1 MFIMKKVWIVFL
13 LLFLSLNL
21 FSQILEA
28 EEQNNPD
35 DIKYRFELIKF
46 YLDHNEYDLA
56 ISYIDS
62 TLEEAVNKDT
72 LYFMKGLACKGIQD
86 LDKASDSFAETFVR
100 SNDPQLIIMAEKE
113 FKLAIKTLSPVHA
126 IEKISHYISRI
137 EDQHKLT
144 KFLFIIAEIYEKNQL
159 FGEANDVYR
168 TILQET
174 EYADSISLELKI
186 ATNHIFLKEYN
197 ESMQIL
203 EPIIALQDSVVNEN
217 ALFYH
222 YIANY
227 SLQQFKAAKS
237 SLLTLYLHYPEHS
250 NRYEIIKGL
259 AELYEIEHQYLLSWY
274 LMNELYHLSNDA
286 QRFNIHRDI
295 SKIKEMLVQDTLS
308 IDQFKDFKPV
318 FEEIEDG
325 E

>member
-1 MFIMKKVWIVFL
+1 MKKVLIVFL
-13 LLFLSLNL
+13 FLLLILKL
-21 FSQILEA
+21 FSQ
-28 EEQNNPD
+28 NSKVKNDPD
-35 DIKYRFELIKF
+35 TIKYKFELIKF
-46 YLDHNEYDLA
+46 YLENSEYDLT

-62 TLEEAVNKDT
+62 ALEEATNKDT
-72 LYFMKGLACKGIQD
+72 LYYMKGLACKGIENW
-86 LDKASDSFAETFVR
+86 DKASDSFAETFIR
-100 SNDPQLIIMAEKE
+100 SNDPQLINLAEKE
-113 FKLAIKTLSPVHA
+113 FKNAIKTLSPVNA
-126 IEKISHYISRI
+126 IEKISNYISRI

-144 KFLFIIAEIYEKNQL
+144 IFLFIIAEIYEKNQL

-168 TILQET
+168 TILRET

-197 ESMQIL
+197 ESLQIL

-227 SLQQFKAAKS
+227 SLQNYKAAKS
-237 SLLTLYLHYPEHS
+237 SLLTLYLHYTEHP
-250 NRYEIIKGL
+250 NRHEIIKGL
-259 AELYEIEHQYLLSWY
+259 AELYKIEHQYLLSWY
-274 LMNELYHLSNDA
+274 LLNELYNLSNDA

-295 SKIKEMLVQDTLS
+295 SRIKEMLVQDTLS

-318 FEEIEDG
+318 FEEIED
-325 E
+325 EE

>member
-1 MFIMKKVWIVFL
+1 MKKVWIVFL
-13 LLFLSLNL
+13 FLFLCLNL
-21 FSQILEA
+21 FSQTSRSED
-28 EEQNNPD
+28 QNDPD

-46 YLDHNEYDLA
+46 YLDHNEYDLV

-62 TLEEAVNKDT
+62 TLEEAINKDT
-72 LYFMKGLACKGIQD
+72 LYYMKGLACKGMKD
-86 LDKASDSFAETFVR
+86 WDKASDSFAETFIR
-100 SNDPQLIIMAEKE
+100 SNDPQLNIMAEKE
-113 FKLAIKTLSPVHA
+113 FKNAITTLSPVHA
-126 IEKISHYISRI
+126 IEKISYYISRI

-144 KFLFIIAEIYEKNQL
+144 IFLFIIAEIYEKNQL

-174 EYADSISLELKI
+174 EYTDSISLELKI

-197 ESMQIL
+197 ESLQIL
-203 EPIIALQDSVVNEN
+203 EPIIAQQDSVVNEN

-227 SLQQFKAAKS
+227 SLQQFEAAKS
-237 SLLTLYLHYPEHS
+237 SLLTLYLHYPEHP
-250 NRYEIIKGL
+250 NRHEIIKGL

-274 LMNELYHLSNDA
+274 LLNELYNLSNDA

-295 SKIKEMLVQDTLS
+295 GRIKKMLVQDTLS

-318 FEEIEDG
+318 FEEIENG

>member
-1 MFIMKKVWIVFL
+1 MKKIWIVFL
-13 LLFLSLNL
+13 FLFLSLNL
-21 FSQILEA
+21 FSQISRA
-28 EEQNNPD
+28 KEQNNPV

-46 YLDHNEYDLA
+46 YMDHNEYDLA

-62 TLEEAVNKDT
+62 TLEESIKMDS
-72 LYFMKGLACKGIQD
+72 LYYMKGIACKAIKD
-86 LDKASDSFAETFVR
+86 WDKASDSFAEALIR
-100 SNDPQLIIMAEKE
+100 SDDSQLILLAEKE
-113 FKLAIKTLSPVHA
+113 FKHALKTLSPVHA
-126 IEKISHYISRI
+126 IEKISYYISRI

-144 KFLFIIAEIYEKNQL
+144 IFLFIIADIYEKNQL
-159 FGEANDVYR
+159 FEEANDVYR

-174 EYADSISLELKI
+174 EYEDSITLELKI

-197 ESMQIL
+197 ESLQIL

-227 SLQQFKAAKS
+227 SLQQFEAAKR

-250 NRYEIIKGL
+250 NRYEIMKGL
-259 AELYEIEHQYLLSWY
+259 AELYEMEHQYLLSWY
-274 LMNELYHLSNDA
+274 LLNELYYLSNDA

-295 SKIKEMLVQDTLS
+295 GRIKEMLVQDTLS
-308 IDQFKDFKPV
+308 MDQFKDFKPV
-318 FEEIEDG
+318 FEEIE
-325 E
+325 EEK